1 MSDADMRALAFWGT
15 VSICFSEGEMPH
27 SFWQGTLCLGDVLL
41 SFIIIYFV
49 SASLWF
55 YESSVNFLLEI

>member
-1 MSDADMRALAFWGT
+1 
-15 VSICFSEGEMPH
+15 MPH
-27 SFWQGTLCLGDVLL
+27 SFWQGTLLLGDLLL

-55 YESSVNFLLEI
+55 YESSVNFLPEI